1 MTARPRGR
9 PREFDEDA
17 VLDKALDI
25 FWKNGYSATSLD
37 ELCTAT
43 GLNRPSLYSAFGDKK
58 SLYRRVLR
66 KFEQDFLGRIEII
79 LNTGPD
85 LKTDLLNFYNTALT
99 TFLPGKKTF
108 LGCPVICTASVVCH
122 SDDDI
127 RNDLSKTLIKIDF
140 ILEKRFARAIK
151 DNELDQSRNPTTL
164 GRIASALIH
173 SLAIRVRAT
182 QTVLN
187 FKEYIKQS
195 VDEILAS

>member
-1 MTARPRGR
+1 MNARPRGR

-17 VLDKALDI
+17 VLGKALNI
-25 FWKNGYSATSLD
+25 FWRNGYSATSLD

-58 SLYRRVLR
+58 SLYRRVLA

-99 TFLPGKKTF
+99 TFLPSKKTF

-140 ILEKRFARAIK
+140 ILEERFSRAIK
-151 DNELDQSRNPTTL
+151 DNELDPSRNPKTL
-164 GRIASALIH
+164 GRIASALFH
-173 SLAIRVRAT
+173 SLAIRVRAK
-182 QTVLN
+182 QSGLN

-195 VDEILAS
+195 VEEILAS

>member
-1 MTARPRGR
+1 MTARRRGR
-9 PREFDEDA
+9 PREFDENA
-17 VLDKALDI
+17 VLDKALNI

-58 SLYRRVLR
+58 SLYRRVLG
-66 KFEQDFLGRIEII
+66 KFEHDFLGRIEII

-99 TFLPGKKTF
+99 TFFPSKKTF

-140 ILEKRFARAIK
+140 ILEERFARAIK
-151 DNELDQSRNPTTL
+151 DNELDQSRNPKTL
-164 GRIASALIH
+164 GRIASALFH
-173 SLAIRVRAT
+173 SLAIRVRAK
-182 QTVLN
+182 QTGLN

-195 VDEILAS
+195 VEEILAS